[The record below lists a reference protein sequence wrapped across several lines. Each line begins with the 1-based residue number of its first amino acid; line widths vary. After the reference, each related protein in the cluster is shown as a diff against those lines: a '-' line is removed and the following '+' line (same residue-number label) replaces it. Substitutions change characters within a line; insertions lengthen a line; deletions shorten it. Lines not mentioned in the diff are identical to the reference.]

1 MFQKPIRMDSS
12 QIDAMIEDAAP
23 SLSFNT
29 TSENQMGTLGQQQ
42 SNSIE
47 SVVNSRNLTDDYL
60 TRKKNKK
67 REKSPQA
74 AVQQPLAT
82 MNSPSVFIA
91 SELTLSSNPISN
103 GTVQTTA
110 VPANSN
116 SANFTNLS
124 ATTSTTTSIVV
135 PSTATTIQ
143 IITKKEKQRPETW
156 NKIEQQ
162 IFFNALRQVRTFS
175 TI

>member
-110 VPANSN
+110 VNSN
-116 SANFTNLS
+116 SANFTNFS

-135 PSTATTIQ
+135 PSAATTIQ